1 MVRRLVSISIHPSDL
16 PRLLSTRQFSRL
28 GGEFDLLRYT
38 RFLELFAYFSPAHG
52 YSLQTTFLGL
62 SAVLMGT
69 NVELKRET
77 VAALEA
83 GGLLAF
89 GISERGH
96 GSDLLGGEF
105 TVSEVDAGQFVANGA
120 KYYIGNSN
128 CADFI
133 SILARK
139 NIAGRA
145 DHLRRAPFIL
155 FALRPRASKGF
166 HSVKKIHTLGVRAGF
181 VGEFEV
187 QDHPLSQRDVI
198 AEGREAWSAVFGTV
212 TLGKLFLGFGSI
224 GICEHALEEAVAHL
238 RGRTLYGKPAAD
250 MPHLRATMAQAYA
263 RLTAMKLY
271 AYRALDYVHAADA
284 ADRRYLLFAAVQKA
298 KVSTEGVKVM
308 AMLSECIGAKG
319 FEADTYFEMA
329 LRDIQLIPGLEG
341 STHINL
347 GLTAQFIPRYFADS
361 GAALRSPDSLV
372 AGEIASHE
380 NPYLFAALGGGL
392 KNIAFPHFLD
402 AYRPLAAI
410 ANVRLFAKAAK
421 AFQLLVRDQPVEQS
435 ARADTPMTLAL
446 GQCLATI
453 AYAQLIAENA
463 VRLGMEMP
471 LVSVIFHALSTRLQ
485 HGRADVCILPRV
497 RRNSPGLVSPHGQH
511 SKCGQR
517 GDRFR
522 GAADDGDRRLPRAVG
537 MNTEQSLFWR
547 LLQHLLRPS
556 ARLLFNL
563 KVYGAENV
571 PASGGALIVSN
582 HQSYLDPILL
592 PLHLNRPLNYIAKSE
607 LFVNPIYSWF
617 LRSVLNAFPVRQ
629 GHGDVRAVK
638 ETIRRLKEGHLMNIF
653 PEGSRTYDGEIALLQ
668 GGSALIV
675 HRARVPVVPAVI
687 CGAYD
692 AWPIQRKFPRC
703 RPIWIQF
710 GPPMELAAL
719 SNAEIVAV
727 IDRTL
732 RSMFAALRAGP
743 AAPPT
748 PG

>member
-1 MVRRLVSISIHPSDL
+1 MGLGQFENSPQNFSDAVAQARASIYPQVFVGPSSIGRSVYLCEPLARRLADFFQRKGLAGIKDEDGREQWYEDWLAYQSTHQIYA
-16 PRLLSTRQFSRL
+16 RLLSTRQFSRL

-471 LVSVIFHALSTRLQ
+471 LVSVIFHAL
-485 HGRADVCILPRV
+485 V
-497 RRNSPGLVSPHGQH
+497 RDFSM
-511 SKCGQR
+511 
-517 GDRFR
+517 
-522 GAADDGDRRLPRAVG
+522 AAL
-537 MNTEQSLFWR
+537 TF
-547 LLQHLLRPS
+547 
-556 ARLLFNL
+556 
-563 KVYGAENV
+563 
-571 PASGGALIVSN
+571 ASC
-582 HQSYLDPILL
+582 P
-592 PLHLNRPLNYIAKSE
+592 
-607 LFVNPIYSWF
+607 
-617 LRSVLNAFPVRQ
+617 
-629 GHGDVRAVK
+629 
-638 ETIRRLKEGHLMNIF
+638 
-653 PEGSRTYDGEIALLQ
+653 
-668 GGSALIV
+668 GSAGI
-675 HRARVPVVPAVI
+675 RPALFRRMVSTPSV
-687 CGAYD
+687 G
-692 AWPIQRKFPRC
+692 
-703 RPIWIQF
+703 
-710 GPPMELAAL
+710 
-719 SNAEIVAV
+719 NAEIDFVARQMTATG
-727 IDRTL
+727 DCRG
-732 RSMFAALRAGP
+732 RSE
-743 AAPPT
+743 
-748 PG
+748 